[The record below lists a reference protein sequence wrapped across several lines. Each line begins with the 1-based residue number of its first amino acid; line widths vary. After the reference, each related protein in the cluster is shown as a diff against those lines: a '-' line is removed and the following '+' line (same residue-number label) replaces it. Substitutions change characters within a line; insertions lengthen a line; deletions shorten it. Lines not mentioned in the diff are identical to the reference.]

1 MTPITSAFERARPA
15 PFPRTQRTTLLT
27 LEVPMNHPVS
37 DAETPLQADGYPA
50 PMFEPFRTDED
61 GFDTDVVI
69 VGLGPAGGIAAT
81 ALATYGVRV
90 HAVTVF
96 PWVANGPRAH
106 ITNQRAVEVLRDLG
120 LEDTARQQATSWD
133 QMGDTLFTTSLAGE
147 EIVRLQTWG
156 TGDLRYGDYLKGSPT
171 TMLDLPQPQME
182 PILLDAAAA
191 RGAVLSFNTEYLDH
205 TQDADGVTVTFR
217 DGRTGQVFTQRAR
230 YLLGFDGARSRI
242 VEQLG
247 LPLEGELARAG
258 TAYIRFRADLTQYV
272 EHRPSILYWIFN
284 SHAGFGEIGMGLL
297 RAIRP
302 WEEWIAGWGFDMA
315 AGEPDLSDEKVV
327 AQIRTLVGDPNLEPE
342 IMTKSIWYVNQQHA
356 TRYSEGRVFCGGDA
370 VHRHPPSSGLG
381 SNTSMQDAF
390 NLAWKVA
397 FAVKGYAGPGLLES
411 YSDERAPVGKQ
422 IVARANQS
430 RKDYAGLREWFD
442 HDDADP
448 VTAGLTKLKAPTP
461 EGETLRTRLYEA
473 LELKNTE
480 FNAHGIELNQ
490 RYSSAAI
497 QPDAT
502 VGEEEWPRHPE
513 LYLQATTRP
522 GAKLPHAWLVD
533 AQGRRTSTLDVTGKG
548 QMTLLTGIAGA
559 AWKDAA
565 DKLDLPFLKT
575 VVVGQPGAL
584 DPYGYWQQ
592 IREVPEAGAIL
603 VRPDGYIAWRH
614 NAEVWDIDDATSLL
628 EDALCVVLDRP
639 DRNGETHAP
648 STNPGT
654 HQYSTRPVDIT
665 VPAPTPNTSNA

>member
-1 MTPITSAFERARPA
+1 MSTPRAG
-15 PFPRTQRTTLLT
+15 
-27 LEVPMNHPVS
+27 HPTEGAAAV
-37 DAETPLQADGYPA
+37 QADGHPA
-50 PMFEPFRTDED
+50 PMFEPFHADED
-61 GFDTDVVI
+61 GFDTDVVV

-90 HAVTVF
+90 HAATVF
-96 PWVANGPRAH
+96 PWGANGPRAH

-120 LEDTARQQATSWD
+120 LEDIARQHATPWD

-147 EIVRLQTWG
+147 EILRLQTWG
-156 TGDLRYGDYLKGSPT
+156 TGDLRYGDYLKGSPC

-182 PILLDAAAA
+182 PILLNAAAS

-205 TQDADGVTVTFR
+205 TQDEDGVTVTFR

-247 LPLEGELARAG
+247 LPMEGELARAG
-258 TAYIRFRADLTQYV
+258 TAYIRFRADLTRYV

-315 AGEPDLSDEKVV
+315 AGEPDLSDEKVID
-327 AQIRTLVGDPNLEPE
+327 QIRTLVGDPNLEPE
-342 IMTKSIWYVNQQHA
+342 IITKSIWYVNQQHA

-397 FAVKGYAGPGLLES
+397 FAVKGYAGQGLLES

-461 EGETLRTRLYEA
+461 EGVSLRERLYDA

-490 RYSSAAI
+490 RYTSSAV
-497 QPDAT
+497 QPDPT
-502 VGEEEWPRHPE
+502 LGEEEWPRHPE

-522 GAKLPHAWLVD
+522 GSKLPHAWLVD
-533 AQGRRTSTLDVTGKG
+533 ARGRRTSTLDVTGKG
-548 QMTLLTGIAGA
+548 QMTLLTGLAGA
-559 AWKDAA
+559 AWADAA

-575 VVVGQPGAL
+575 VVIGQPGAL

-592 IREVPEAGAIL
+592 IRDIPEAGALL

-614 NAEVWDIDDATSLL
+614 NHAVWDIDEATSLL
-628 EDALCVVLDRP
+628 EDALCAVLDRL
-639 DRNGETHAP
+639 DRNGASHAR
-648 STNPGT
+648 STNAGSSQ
-654 HQYSTRPVDIT
+654 QYSTRPVDIA
-665 VPAPTPNTSNA
+665 VPASTPPA